1 MGHSWGPPS
10 DMGPRGEFGSVRF
23 TPLEIQEQGLKAA
36 QWHTCAN
43 LGRGGAWLLPEI
55 FLFHILALRFVLKLS
70 KSISLAGLTLIL
82 QAPAHLRRPPSLFM
96 SRMIA
101 SSQAFSLSVSLRL
114 VTHPIT
120 AGPRTSLV
128 LLCPFP
134 PPTSPLSSFIPAP
147 NGMTMPVPTWQTSV
161 K

>member
-55 FLFHILALRFVLKLS
+55 FLFHILALRFVPKLS
-70 KSISLAGLTLIL
+70 KSISLGWADTDSPGTCPSKEASTLV
-82 QAPAHLRRPPSLFM
+82 HVSDE
-96 SRMIA
+96 A

-120 AGPRTSLV
+120 AGPRT
-128 LLCPFP
+128 LLGPVVSFP
-134 PPTSPLSSFIPAP
+134 PPTSPLSSSFQP
-147 NGMTMPVPTWQTSV
+147 PTG
-161 K
+161 